1 MKIFKFLFLVPVITL
16 IIIFQTTLQSRY
28 ILASDVRDGE
38 TVFKNVCAGCHVRG
52 GSVVLK
58 GSKSLKLSDLE
69 KRGIADV
76 NSIAKIANDG
86 IGFMKG
92 YKNKMKIFKFLFVIP
107 LITLIIIFQTSL
119 QNRYL
124 LASDLRDGETI
135 FRNVCA
141 GCHVRGGSV
150 VLKGSKSLKLSDLE
164 KRGIADVNSIA
175 EIANEG
181 IGYMKG
187 YKKKLKDGEDKVLA
201 QWIIQNAEKGWE

>member
-76 NSIAKIANDG
+76 NSITKIANDG

-92 YKNKMKIFKFLFVIP
+92 YKN
-107 LITLIIIFQTSL
+107 
-119 QNRYL
+119 
-124 LASDLRDGETI
+124 
-135 FRNVCA
+135 
-141 GCHVRGGSV
+141 
-150 VLKGSKSLKLSDLE
+150 
-164 KRGIADVNSIA
+164 
-175 EIANEG
+175 
-181 IGYMKG
+181 
-187 YKKKLKDGEDKVLA
+187 KLKDGEDKVLA
-201 QWIIQNAEKGWE
+201 QWIIQNAQNGWE

>member
-92 YKNKMKIFKFLFVIP
+92 YKNK
-107 LITLIIIFQTSL
+107 
-119 QNRYL
+119 
-124 LASDLRDGETI
+124 
-135 FRNVCA
+135 
-141 GCHVRGGSV
+141 
-150 VLKGSKSLKLSDLE
+150 
-164 KRGIADVNSIA
+164 
-175 EIANEG
+175 
-181 IGYMKG
+181 
-187 YKKKLKDGEDKVLA
+187 LKDGEDKVLA

>member
-52 GSVVLK
+52 RSVVLK

-76 NSIAKIANDG
+76 NSISKIANDG

-92 YKNKMKIFKFLFVIP
+92 YKN
-107 LITLIIIFQTSL
+107 
-119 QNRYL
+119 
-124 LASDLRDGETI
+124 
-135 FRNVCA
+135 
-141 GCHVRGGSV
+141 
-150 VLKGSKSLKLSDLE
+150 
-164 KRGIADVNSIA
+164 
-175 EIANEG
+175 
-181 IGYMKG
+181 
-187 YKKKLKDGEDKVLA
+187 KLKDGEDKVLA